1 MSSKEKKAAAPWPP
15 EIPIKRENAI
25 MFGIGFVVLVLGYLA
40 LSVGPWD
47 SFLSRTLA
55 PIILLVGYL
64 VIFPLAIFRS
74 AKGKE

>member
-1 MSSKEKKAAAPWPP
+1 
-15 EIPIKRENAI
+15 